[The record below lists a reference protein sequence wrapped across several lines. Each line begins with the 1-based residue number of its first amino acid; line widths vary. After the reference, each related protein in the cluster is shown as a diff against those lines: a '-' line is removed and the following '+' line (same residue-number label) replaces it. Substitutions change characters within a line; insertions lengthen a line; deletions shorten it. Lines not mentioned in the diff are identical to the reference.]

1 MEQRLSFKVEEFD
14 APLDLIL
21 HLISKNKLDILNIDI
36 SSLLTQYLDQIRLWQ
51 ERDLDVASEF
61 LEMASRLVYIK
72 TVSLLPRHEEEH
84 EKLRA
89 ELTGQLI
96 EYRLCKLAAGRLGEW
111 DVSRD
116 VFVRPP
122 MEVEVD
128 PTYRHIHPADL
139 LFSALADALGR
150 EARRRPPPRE
160 AFTQIVERP
169 VVSVSSR
176 IFWVLRGLRRSG
188 RLDWD
193 KLFDPSG
200 GRSGMVATFLAV
212 LDLVKSKKIYVEGDG
227 VVIRA
232 REHSR
237 REPAPA
243 L

>member
-128 PTYRHIHPADL
+128 PTYRHTHPADL

-176 IFWVLRGLRRSG
+176 IFWVLRGLRKSG